1 MSKKFK
7 ITLGRLPD
15 FKMPVKMQLQNGETG
30 EICYTVR
37 HLKASELQDMIQQEK
52 PVSDVEFIKAIASGW
67 DLEEEFNDENI
78 AELLSLFPMAAAS
91 MMEAYTAAMIGARAK
106 N

>member
-15 FKMPVKMQLQNGETG
+15 FKLPVSMTLQNGETG
-30 EICYTVR
+30 DMCFTVR
-37 HLKASELQDMIQQEK
+37 HLKASELQEMMQQEK
-52 PVSDVEFIKAIASGW
+52 PVSDVEFIKTIASGW

-91 MMEAYTAAMIGARAK
+91 MMEAYTSAMIGARAK